1 MDNPNPKISIITTFY
16 NSVKLGDFVH
26 RAMKSLLNQTYENI
40 EFICV
45 NDGSTDETLAHLKD
59 YEKKD
64 PRIIII
70 NKKNEGVAQY
80 AKAAGQDTASG
91 DYIMLFDHDDQ
102 ISHDA
107 IENAINALSKNPDS
121 DAVSMLVKTYYAD
134 GRVRNTY
141 NLFEKISNLDNFKS
155 VSIKGTDAYQLTVGR
170 YDFHFRGLISK
181 DKFKAISFRFPGLE
195 SSICP
200 R

>member
-1 MDNPNPKISIITTFY
+1 MTEIIFPKISIITTFY

-102 ISHDA
+102 IS
-107 IENAINALSKNPDS
+107 
-121 DAVSMLVKTYYAD
+121 T
-134 GRVRNTY
+134 T
-141 NLFEKISNLDNFKS
+141 
-155 VSIKGTDAYQLTVGR
+155 Q
-170 YDFHFRGLISK
+170 
-181 DKFKAISFRFPGLE
+181 
-195 SSICP
+195 
-200 R
+200 

>member
-1 MDNPNPKISIITTFY
+1 MTEIIFPKISIITTFY

-70 NKKNEGVAQY
+70 NKKIIFSYLCTCRGESLFARTRHRLFFYNPRVTCLPDKNQY
-80 AKAAGQDTASG
+80 PK
-91 DYIMLFDHDDQ
+91 
-102 ISHDA
+102 
-107 IENAINALSKNPDS
+107 
-121 DAVSMLVKTYYAD
+121 
-134 GRVRNTY
+134 
-141 NLFEKISNLDNFKS
+141 KI
-155 VSIKGTDAYQLTVGR
+155 Y
-170 YDFHFRGLISK
+170 
-181 DKFKAISFRFPGLE
+181 
-195 SSICP
+195 C
-200 R
+200 

>member
-16 NSVKLGDFVH
+16 NSVKLGDFVN

-121 DAVSMLVKTYYAD
+121 DAVSMLVKTIIN
-134 GRVRNTY
+134 V
-141 NLFEKISNLDNFKS
+141 KSNP
-155 VSIKGTDAYQLTVGR
+155 I
-170 YDFHFRGLISK
+170 H
-181 DKFKAISFRFPGLE
+181 
-195 SSICP
+195 
-200 R
+200 